1 MAEMVTEPAAVS
13 HGLTRH
19 TARTVVD
26 IDVLDRQ
33 LEEIRRN
40 GFSAS
45 FEERDLGAASISAP
59 VFGSSGELVAAV
71 GIGAPTQRLTA
82 ADVGQLAP
90 LVIEAGEEASRRLGY
105 RPGIRPRTGD
115 SS

>member
-1 MAEMVTEPAAVS
+1 MRAAVS

-26 IDVLDRQ
+26 IDLLDRQ
-33 LEEIRRN
+33 LEEIRRS

-71 GIGAPTQRLTA
+71 GIGAPTQRLTP
-82 ADVGQLAP
+82 ADVAQLAP

-105 RPGIRPRTGD
+105 RPGIRTQISD
-115 SS
+115 SP